1 MARIVSNKHH
11 IKQLKKELRQRYD
24 TLIFLLEESEL
35 SSNKEGCKKRSHWAN
50 PELQC
55 ALNANETGIRMG
67 VDDFKVV
74 LSEIRKL
81 K

>member
-1 MARIVSNKHH
+1 MSRIVSNKHH

-24 TLIFLLEESEL
+24 TLLFLLEESEL
-35 SSNKEGCKKRSHWAN
+35 SSSSEGCRRGIWAN
-50 PELQC
+50 PQVKC
-55 ALNANETGIRMG
+55 ALNANETGLRMG

-74 LSEIRKL
+74 LAEIRKL